1 MPHRIFNQPL
11 LPDFL
16 ALDLVFFAAALG
28 FLGLALVA
36 GDFFAGAFLG
46 GAFFGVN
53 ILVIIDSTV
62 VWF

>member
-11 LPDFL
+11 LPDGL
-16 ALDLVFFAAALG
+16 ALGLVFFAADLG
-28 FLGLALVA
+28 FLGLPLVA

-53 ILVIIDSTV
+53 ILVIIGSTV
-62 VWF
+62 V